1 MPKLPRVLD
10 LAAKYLKCSGYVDEV
25 MKLMRARMMLML
37 MLMLTLVLMF
47 ASMSMMMVMNMTTQ
61 ALRFIE
67 A

>member
-10 LAAKYLKCSGYVDEV
+10 LVAKYNLKCSGYVDEV
-25 MKLMRARMMLML
+25 MKLMRARMTVL
-37 MLMLTLVLMF
+37 LMLTLVLMF
-47 ASMSMMMVMNMTTQ
+47 ASMPMMVVMNMTTQ

>member
-10 LAAKYLKCSGYVDEV
+10 LVAKYNLKCSGYVDEM
-25 MKLMRARMMLML
+25 MKLMRARMTVL
-37 MLMLTLVLMF
+37 LMLTLVLMF
-47 ASMSMMMVMNMTTQ
+47 ASMMAVMNMTTQ